1 MSHQIVIRDDTT
13 GQWLRFQN
21 PCQII
26 EARCIKK
33 VIPKLRI
40 VEEKTQEQGLF
51 AAGFI
56 SYEAAPAFDDAL
68 QVRPSTSFPLVWFG
82 LYAQPEVMEDLPLIQ
97 QKPAYALTPWV
108 PSVSQTAYD
117 QAIAQVKAHI
127 AQGETYQVNYTFRLR
142 ATFSGNAWALFADLA
157 RAQQA
162 KYSAYINTG
171 RYAICSA
178 SPELF
183 FQLDGHRL
191 SARPMKG
198 TAARGHTLSEDDAL
212 AQWLLQSEKNRA
224 ENVMIVDMI
233 RNDLGRVAVTGTVHV
248 PKLFEIER
256 YPTLWQMT
264 SSVTAR
270 TDASLCDIMAALFP
284 CASITGA
291 PKPRTMQIIADLETG
306 PRRIYTGCIGFIAP
320 GRRAQF
326 NVAIRT
332 ALIDQETGQAEFGT
346 GGGIVW
352 DSVDSEEYT
361 ECQVKARVLTER
373 RPEFSL
379 LETLRWTPG
388 EEFFLLAYHLR
399 RLRDSA
405 AYFDF
410 PANMDE
416 VQARLTALAASL
428 PKEPHKVRLLVA
440 QDGGISCHAT
450 PLPAESGSRL
460 VRLRVAN
467 SPVDSDNLFLYH
479 KTTHRQVYDK
489 ARAAFPNDDDV
500 LLWNERREITESC
513 TANVVVELD
522 GERVTPPVLCGLLP
536 GTFRAWLLDRQEVR
550 EQVIP
555 LEALKRCQGIY
566 LINSVRKW
574 RKATRNDQ
582 T

>member
-21 PCQII
+21 PRQVV
-26 EARCIKK
+26 EARCIEE
-33 VIPKLRI
+33 VLPNLRI

-68 QVRPSTSFPLVWFG
+68 QVRPSTSFPLIWFG
-82 LYAQPEVMEDLPLIQ
+82 LYARPEVMEELPPTPQ
-97 QKPAYALTPWV
+97 EPAYTLTPWV
-108 PSVSQTAYD
+108 PSVSRTAYD

-127 AQGETYQVNYTFRLR
+127 ARGETYQVNYTFRLR
-142 ATFSGNAWALFADLA
+142 ATFSGNVWALFVDLA

-162 KYSAYINTG
+162 KYSAYVDTG

-198 TAARGHTLSEDDAL
+198 TAARGYTLSEDNAL

-233 RNDLGRVAVTGTVHV
+233 RNDMGRVAATGTVHV
-248 PKLFEIER
+248 PELFEIER

-291 PKPRTMQIIADLETG
+291 PKPRTMQIIAGLETE

-320 GRRAQF
+320 GRRVQF

-332 ALIDQETGQAEFGT
+332 ALIDQKTGQAEFGT

-361 ECQVKARVLTER
+361 ECQVKARVLTGR
-373 RPEFSL
+373 QPVFSL

-399 RLRDSA
+399 RLHNSA
-405 AYFDF
+405 AYFDL

-440 QDGGISCHAT
+440 QDGNISCHAT
-450 PLPAESGSRL
+450 PLPAESGSRP
-460 VRLRVAN
+460 VRLRMAK
-467 SPVDSDNLFLYH
+467 SPVDSGNLFLYH

-489 ARAAFPNDDDV
+489 ARADFPDDDDV
-500 LLWNERREITESC
+500 LLWNERGEITESC

-522 GERVTPPVLCGLLP
+522 GERVTPPVRCGLLP
-536 GTFRAWLLDRQEVR
+536 GTFRAWLLDQQEVR

-555 LEALKRCQGIY
+555 VEALKRCRGIY

-574 RKATRNDQ
+574 RKAARNDQ

>member
-1 MSHQIVIRDDTT
+1 MSHQIVIRDATT
-13 GQWLRFQN
+13 GQWLRFQD
-21 PCQII
+21 PCQVI
-26 EARCIKK
+26 EARCIEE
-33 VIPKLRI
+33 VLPKLRI
-40 VEEKTQEQGLF
+40 VEEKTQERELF

-68 QVRPSTSFPLVWFG
+68 QVRPPTSFPLVWFG
-82 LYAQPEVMEDLPLIQ
+82 LYARPEVMADLPRLRQ
-97 QKPAYALTPWV
+97 EPAYTLTPWA
-108 PSVSQTAYD
+108 PSVSRMAYD

-127 AQGETYQVNYTFRLR
+127 ARGETYQVNYTFRLR
-142 ATFSGNAWALFADLA
+142 SSFAGSSWALFVDLA

-162 KYSAYINTG
+162 KYSAYVNTG

-183 FQLDGHRL
+183 FQLDGHQLR
-191 SARPMKG
+191 ARPMKG
-198 TAARGHTLSEDDAL
+198 TAARGHTLPEDDAL
-212 AQWLLQSEKNRA
+212 AQWLSQSEKNRA

-233 RNDLGRVAVTGTVHV
+233 RNDMGRVAAIGSVHV
-248 PKLFEIER
+248 PHLFDIER

-291 PKPRTMQIIADLETG
+291 PKPRTMQIIAGLETE

-332 ALIDQETGQAEFGT
+332 VLIDQETGQAEFGT

-379 LETLRWTPG
+379 LETLRWTPEHG
-388 EEFFLLAYHLR
+388 YFLLAYHLR

-410 PANMDE
+410 PANME
-416 VQARLTALAASL
+416 QVQARLTALAASL
-428 PKEPHKVRLLVA
+428 PNEPHKVRLLVA
-440 QDGGISCHAT
+440 QAGTISCQAT
-450 PLPAESGSRL
+450 PLPAESSSHP
-460 VRLRVAN
+460 VRLRLAG

-479 KTTHRQVYDK
+479 KTTHRQVYDT
-489 ARAAFPNDDDV
+489 ARAAFPDDDDV
-500 LLWNERREITESC
+500 LLWNERGEITESC
-513 TANVVVELD
+513 TANVVVALE
-522 GERVTPPVLCGLLP
+522 GERVTPPVRCGLLP
-536 GTFRAWLLDRQEVR
+536 GTFRAWLLDRQKVR

-555 LEALKRCQGIY
+555 LEALRRSQGIY

-574 RKATRNDQ
+574 RKAVLTI
-582 T
+582 